1 MSLEEERSRFWCTA
15 IAELATGEK
24 DMLELTRT
32 ADDIGFDAL
41 MVYYNNMRTAQTDP
55 GLKFKVPAY
64 IY

>member
-1 MSLEEERSRFWCTA
+1 
-15 IAELATGEK
+15 
-24 DMLELTRT
+24 MLELTCT